1 MQDKMQRLFNQ
12 QPPRPVRGGGRG
24 AGPAAPPVPPV
35 RRPRPR
41 RYPDVSIA
49 ELLASPSRLQMPLI
63 HPEKEN
69 NGLWFKIDKCLTDDC
84 TSIYT
89 SDWRGAW
96 HNYSMVSD
104 EMKLTWW
111 GDFVAV
117 PPYKGRVYGLGSAH
131 CYYGDYTPSTST
143 AIPRTMQL
151 ETRVTSIECNM
162 SSMQG
167 NMNSMATD
175 IAAIME
181 ASHGRAKKIV
191 EEVEAAVTHSEG
203 HGGRAV
209 PPYKGRVYGL
219 GSAHCYYGDYTP
231 STSTAIPRTMQLETR
246 VTSIECNMSSMQGNM
261 NSMATTLLLSWKPH
275 VRLLEANGIDPSV
288 VLKST
293 TTNPAEPVREAT
305 PEQQSPALNR
315 QTQAPPT
322 TTTPINLADM
332 EPQSFDGFFE
342 E

>member
-1 MQDKMQRLFNQ
+1 MQVKMQRLFNQ

-24 AGPAAPPVPPV
+24 AGPAAPPV

-49 ELLASPSRLQMPLI
+49 ELMASPSRLQMPLI

-69 NGLWFKIDKCLTDDC
+69 NGLW
-84 TSIYT
+84 
-89 SDWRGAW
+89 GAW
-96 HNYSMVSD
+96 YNYSMVSD

-131 CYYGDYTPSTST
+131 CYYGDSTPSTST

-151 ETRVTSIECNM
+151 ETRVTFSEGNM

-167 NMNSMATD
+167 SINSMQGNINSMATE

-181 ASHGRAKKIV
+181 ASR
-191 EEVEAAVTHSEG
+191 
-203 HGGRAV
+203 
-209 PPYKGRVYGL
+209 
-219 GSAHCYYGDYTP
+219 
-231 STSTAIPRTMQLETR
+231 M
-246 VTSIECNMSSMQGNM
+246 
-261 NSMATTLLLSWKPH
+261 
-275 VRLLEANGIDPSV
+275 LLEANGIDPSV

-293 TTNPAEPVREAT
+293 TTNPAEPAQEAT
-305 PEQQSPALNR
+305 PEQQSPTLNR
-315 QTQAPPT
+315 QTQAPA
-322 TTTPINLADM
+322 TTPINLGDM
-332 EPQSFDGFFE
+332 EPQSFGGYFE
-342 E
+342 NDLNQ

>member
-1 MQDKMQRLFNQ
+1 
-12 QPPRPVRGGGRG
+12 
-24 AGPAAPPVPPV
+24 
-35 RRPRPR
+35 
-41 RYPDVSIA
+41 
-49 ELLASPSRLQMPLI
+49 
-63 HPEKEN
+63 
-69 NGLWFKIDKCLTDDC
+69 
-84 TSIYT
+84 
-89 SDWRGAW
+89 
-96 HNYSMVSD
+96 
-104 EMKLTWW
+104 MKLTWW

-131 CYYGDYTPSTST
+131 CYYGDSTPSTST

-181 ASHGRAKKIV
+181 ASR
-191 EEVEAAVTHSEG
+191 
-203 HGGRAV
+203 
-209 PPYKGRVYGL
+209 
-219 GSAHCYYGDYTP
+219 
-231 STSTAIPRTMQLETR
+231 
-246 VTSIECNMSSMQGNM
+246 
-261 NSMATTLLLSWKPH
+261 
-275 VRLLEANGIDPSV
+275 RLLEANGIDPSV

>member
-1 MQDKMQRLFNQ
+1 
-12 QPPRPVRGGGRG
+12 
-24 AGPAAPPVPPV
+24 
-35 RRPRPR
+35 
-41 RYPDVSIA
+41 
-49 ELLASPSRLQMPLI
+49 
-63 HPEKEN
+63 
-69 NGLWFKIDKCLTDDC
+69 
-84 TSIYT
+84 
-89 SDWRGAW
+89 
-96 HNYSMVSD
+96 
-104 EMKLTWW
+104 MKLTWW
-111 GDFVAV
+111 GDFMAV

-131 CYYGDYTPSTST
+131 CYYGDSTPSTST

-167 NMNSMATD
+167 NMNSMAT
-175 IAAIME
+175 
-181 ASHGRAKKIV
+181 
-191 EEVEAAVTHSEG
+191 
-203 HGGRAV
+203 
-209 PPYKGRVYGL
+209 
-219 GSAHCYYGDYTP
+219 
-231 STSTAIPRTMQLETR
+231 
-246 VTSIECNMSSMQGNM
+246 
-261 NSMATTLLLSWKPH
+261 
-275 VRLLEANGIDPSV
+275 